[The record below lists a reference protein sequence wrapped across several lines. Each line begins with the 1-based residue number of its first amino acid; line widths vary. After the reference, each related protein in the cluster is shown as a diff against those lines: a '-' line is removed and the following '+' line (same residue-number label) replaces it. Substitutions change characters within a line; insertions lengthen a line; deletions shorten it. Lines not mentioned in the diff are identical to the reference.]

1 MNLSLS
7 LKGKK
12 MWIIIKF
19 DKKQLN
25 NFKDD
30 LSKKIGKDSKIYIPK
45 LIFKK
50 YKNNK
55 IINKEFNLL
64 GNYLFCYHEK
74 FKQKEHI
81 KSLNY
86 LKGLKYFLN
95 GFGESQKDILNFI
108 ERCKKSEDKNGF
120 LNSEFYDLKINK
132 KYQFLSGPFTNTIF
146 KIIEL
151 QKNKIDIM
159 IGNYKTTI
167 ISKTHLF
174 KPI

>member
-1 MNLSLS
+1 MNSSLS
-7 LKGKK
+7 SIGKK
-12 MWIIIKF
+12 MWTIIKF
-19 DKKQLN
+19 DKKQFN

-30 LSKKIGKDSKIYIPK
+30 LSKKIGKDFKIYIPK

-50 YKNNK
+50 YKDDK

-64 GNYLFCYHEK
+64 GDYLFCYHEK

-86 LKGLKYFLN
+86 LRGLKYFLN
-95 GFGESQKDILNFI
+95 GFRESQKDILNFI
-108 ERCKKSEDKNGF
+108 ERCKESEDQNGF
-120 LNSEFYDLKINK
+120 LNSEFFDLEINK
-132 KYQFLSGPFTNTIF
+132 KYQFFSGPFTNTIF

-159 IGNYKTTI
+159 IGNYKSTI
-167 ISKTHLF
+167 KPKTHLF